1 MTVFKI
7 ESQRGPITEG
17 QNQLAVD
24 IQDSCGFH
32 SKKLH
37 FGVGVREVRRFF
49 ARNPLCWSYS
59 GMIRNSSL
67 VCRGIARY
75 TVTQTE

>member
-1 MTVFKI
+1 VFLNI
-7 ESQRGPITEG
+7 
-17 QNQLAVD
+17 
-24 IQDSCGFH
+24 
-32 SKKLH
+32 
-37 FGVGVREVRRFF
+37 
-49 ARNPLCWSYS
+49 PLDLFRYRDHICWSYS